1 MTVVA
6 GFDPTEI
13 SLSDSAVGKLQFL
26 IAEEDNPSLR
36 FRVYITGGGVLR
48 FSVRLYL

>member
-36 FRVYITGGGVLR
+36 FRVYITGGGG
-48 FSVRLYL
+48 

>member
-13 SLSDSAVGKLQFL
+13 RLSDSAVSKLQHL
-26 IAEEDNPSLR
+26 VEEEANPSLR
-36 FRVYITGGGVLR
+36 FRVYITGGGCL
-48 FSVRLYL
+48 SLIHI

>member
-13 SLSDSAVGKLQFL
+13 RLSDNAVSKLQHL
-26 IAEEDNPSLR
+26 IEDEDNPSLR
-36 FRVYITGGGVLR
+36 FRVYITGGGCSGL
-48 FSVRLYL
+48 SLIHI

>member
-13 SLSDSAVGKLQFL
+13 SLSDSAVGKLQF
-26 IAEEDNPSLR
+26 
-36 FRVYITGGGVLR
+36 
-48 FSVRLYL
+48 